1 MPVVTDAIRSGHRL
15 MKTIR
20 VFISSTGDVQR
31 ERHLAIRA
39 IRSIAAEY
47 NVPVSTS
54 RSNFQRLVEENGEP
68 KTESEDLGLLLLWP
82 YFLEYHSLLPDG
94 ASKVA
99 IPNTARLDV

>member
-20 VFISSTGDVQR
+20 VFISSTGDVQGQ
-31 ERHLAIRA
+31 RHLAIRA

-54 RSNFQRLVEENGEP
+54 QSNFQRLVEKMVSQKLNRRILGYCFYVP
-68 KTESEDLGLLLLWP
+68 IFWNITAFDQTETIRERSRTQRDLI
-82 YFLEYHSLLPDG
+82 S
-94 ASKVA
+94 
-99 IPNTARLDV
+99 